1 MAADHRLPDVTWRNR
16 RARVRIPASPERS
29 DNDAIMDA
37 KHARV
42 RLLDLRNRLAA
53 RLQRID
59 RHIHHRDEPL
69 PADSE
74 ERAGE
79 LGNRETLESLD
90 DETTVELRQVDHAL
104 ARLDA
109 GLFGSCESCRLP
121 VGTDRLQLLP
131 FATKCARCAARP

>member
-1 MAADHRLPDVTWRNR
+1 
-16 RARVRIPASPERS
+16 
-29 DNDAIMDA
+29 MDA
-37 KHARV
+37 KHARA
-42 RLLDLRNRLAA
+42 RLLELRTRLAA

-59 RHIHHRDEPL
+59 RHLHHRDEPL

-90 DETTVELRQVDHAL
+90 GETAVELQQVDHAL

-109 GLFGSCESCRLP
+109 GLFGACESCLQP
-121 VGTDRLQLLP
+121 IGKDRLQLLP
-131 FATKCARCAARP
+131 FATRCVRCAAQR

>member
-1 MAADHRLPDVTWRNR
+1 
-16 RARVRIPASPERS
+16 
-29 DNDAIMDA
+29 MDA

-42 RLLDLRNRLAA
+42 ALLDLRSRLAA
-53 RLQRID
+53 RQQRID
-59 RHIHHRDEPL
+59 RHLHHRDEPL

-90 DETTVELRQVDHAL
+90 GETTVELHQVDHAL

-109 GLFGSCESCRLP
+109 GLFGACESCRQP
-121 VGTDRLQLLP
+121 IGKDRLQMLP
-131 FATKCARCAARP
+131 FATKCVRCAPR